1 MKNKNMIL
9 AVALSVCLMWGY
21 SALMN
26 HYYPPKTQTA
36 AQETATQVAAAAPAS
51 QAQQAPQQAQP
62 TPTTP
67 AAATSS
73 TPEVDRKA
81 VIKVENETLALT
93 FRKFDG
99 ALLQAIWK
107 KDGTRFFP
115 EEKRDAKGTYLFKD
129 FQGLGGAV
137 DTVFEGEPQI
147 NASNGAQDVVFQNAA
162 GDRLTYRLPQKG
174 EVLDIHWQSSKGMQL
189 LRKPQDEIELHGMSR
204 VFALDQ
210 GNVESYKWLDILKDP
225 WFGSQKELP
234 LTQRYIGIDAGQEKR
249 PDLFYFAAIWETQ
262 SPAERLLDKA
272 PGYQIKGQPAGV
284 QARLYL
290 GPKQA
295 ESLTAFAK
303 PCVQVIDFGFF
314 GLVAKFFFWLLRSLQ
329 GVIVN
334 WGWTLIIFSVG
345 LRLALWPLNTKTT
358 VQALR
363 MKELEPHQKA
373 LQAKYEKF
381 GSDMQKKAEMQK
393 ELMAFYKKNGHNPMG
408 GCLPMLLQMP
418 VFMALWSMFG
428 AVFELRQAPW
438 MFWLTDLSSPDKF
451 YILPI
456 LLGGSMVAQQAITPA
471 MGDPA
476 QRKMMMVVMPL
487 VMVFMFSNLASGLN
501 LYYLFFNLVGLGQA
515 WWVTKNYKSQPVVV

>member
-9 AVALSVCLMWGY
+9 AMALSVGLMWGY

-26 HYYPPKTQTA
+26 HYYPQKPADPAKAAQAAQPKQEAAAQPVQPQTA
-36 AQETATQVAAAAPAS
+36 PTQ
-51 QAQQAPQQAQP
+51 PQTSTQP
-62 TPTTP
+62 P
-67 AAATSS
+67 AA
-73 TPEVDRKA
+73 PEVDRKA
-81 VIKVENETLALT
+81 TVKVENQTLALT

-99 ALLQAIWK
+99 TLLQAVWK

-115 EEKRDAKGTYLFKD
+115 EEKRNEKGTYLFKD

-147 NASNGAQDVVFQNAA
+147 NASGDAQDIVFQNAA
-162 GDRLTYRLPQKG
+162 GDRLTYRLPKEGQ
-174 EVLDIHWQSSKGMQL
+174 VLDINWQSAKAMQL
-189 LRKPQDEIELHGMSR
+189 MRKPLDEAELHGMGR
-204 VFALDQ
+204 VFALDE
-210 GNVESYKWLDILKDP
+210 GKVEGYKWRDILVDP

-234 LTQRYIGIDAGQEKR
+234 QTQRYIGVDAGLEKR
-249 PDLFYFAAIWETQ
+249 PDHFYFAAIWETQ
-262 SPAERLLDKA
+262 GAPERLLDKA
-272 PGYQIKGQPAGV
+272 PGYQIKGKPEGI

-295 ESLTAFAK
+295 ESLSAFAK
-303 PCVQVIDFGFF
+303 PCLQVIDFGFF

-329 GVIVN
+329 GWIIN

-373 LQAKYEKF
+373 LQAKYEKY
-381 GSDMQKKAEMQK
+381 GNDMQKKAEMQK

-456 LLGGSMVAQQAITPA
+456 LLGGSMVAQQALTPA
-471 MGDPA
+471 PGGDPA
-476 QRKMMMVVMPL
+476 QRKMMMILMPVM
-487 VMVFMFSNLASGLN
+487 MVFMFSNLASGLN

-515 WWVTKNYKSQPVVV
+515 WWVTKNYKPQPVVV